1 MAQVGEIDY
10 QVTMDVQQLLT
21 SQRQLEQ
28 RLNRM
33 DDSFNRTSRAVND
46 TEQSMLSL
54 SKVAGVVAS
63 ALSAGAIINAVDEW
77 GQMAAR
83 IKMALNSVEG
93 DVERY
98 AEIQQRFLEVSN
110 RNGKAIETTQEL
122 YAGSATSMKE
132 LGYNTTQ
139 TVDYIESL
147 SSAFTA
153 NATGAQQTES
163 AMNALNRAMVIG
175 TLKGNDWH
183 SVLNA
188 TPSVVADI
196 AKELSR
202 LRGGVKVTENDV
214 KKMAM
219 QGGISMKLFADAM
232 IKAREENN
240 ALADSM
246 DNTIADGF
254 TKLTNSAKAYY
265 GEMNQTLGITR
276 SVSAG
281 FAVLTDNFEK
291 VSMVANV
298 ALAILGARMAGAL
311 YSTIKAKISD
321 VSASINQTTATLN
334 AAKASEYAA
343 TTAVRKAQAD
353 LSSARSAVALAQ
365 AEYNVAKGT
374 LAEATALDN
383 LILKKSLASKAALTL
398 TQATQAQ
405 TAAMANSATAARA
418 ASLSMNL
425 FKGALGLVGGPAG
438 AAMLAGAAVL
448 YFYQQAKEARESA
461 IKLAEGVDELTA
473 KMKEMSRV
481 QKEAEMAELRKALP
495 ELNNELLN
503 AVIAHSKAI
512 GAVKDLESQVAK
524 ATPGTS
530 KYTSLTNQLTSAQD
544 DLAIATNNA
553 QKAANDY
560 SRTKSTI
567 SLIQADLNGTLK
579 QGAELLQREASVL
592 PNAAAGWNSYGFS
605 IERAT
610 KAKAAFSLLR
620 PELDYGGEDGNKLL
634 KQMERRLEL
643 SKLEGAEKAKLS
655 ALYAAEDAGVFDK
668 EAIKNLQDL
677 AAKEYEN
684 TEAKKQGV
692 KTAKEAASAALK
704 EATEAEKLK
713 QKITDVAN
721 ATKVAELETK
731 GLAREAAILE
741 AVQKLGSKATKAQIA
756 EITELAGKEFDL
768 KQKIQDRKDAFSQ
781 NPEAKANQEY
791 KLSLEQLERQLQGN
805 LVTEEDYHR
814 RRVDLAGEYSKKI
827 AEANAQASVSPI
839 EDNRAQFDP
848 VQQLKNE
855 NAKKLAL
862 TDKYYADEMAI
873 INQAY
878 ANQQISHEQFTTAKQ
893 ITDAQYL
900 QIRTAQERQFN
911 EQQTAAQW
919 QMLSQQSLG
928 FDMLT
933 SAVDAMAGSASNA
946 ITGLLTGT
954 MTAADAM
961 RSLGNTILNSVVNS
975 IVQTGVEMLKNFII
989 GKTMGAAAAAASIG
1003 EAAVVASAWAPAAAF
1018 VSLATMGANAAPANA
1033 SLVGTTGLASTLAI
1047 AGARKNGGPVD
1058 AGSMYRVGEGGKPE
1072 IFKASNGRQYMI
1084 PGDNGKVISNKDMQS
1099 GGMNVNVVF
1108 NDYSSGGHKFD
1119 AQTSQ
1124 DGNTLTIQAFIM
1136 DMDNKGPML
1145 QSITRNTSATA
1156 RARG

>member
-1 MAQVGEIDY
+1 MVQVGEIVY
-10 QVTMDVQQLLT
+10 QVQMDVQQLLT

-33 DDSFNRTSRAVND
+33 DDSFNRTSQSVNN
-46 TEQSMLSL
+46 TERSMLSL
-54 SKVAGVVAS
+54 SKVAASLAGYLSASMVAS
-63 ALSAGAIINAVDEW
+63 YSEAWTELNNKLSNSVRASESLIDVTQRVFDISQATRSSLDATATLYARLERGTREYNTSAEDLAKLTSIINQGFIVSGATAQEAENAIIQLSQGIASGVLRGEEF
-77 GQMAAR
+77 
-83 IKMALNSVEG
+83 NSV
-93 DVERY
+93 
-98 AEIQQRFLEVSN
+98 AEQ
-110 RNGKAIETTQEL
+110 G
-122 YAGSATSMKE
+122 
-132 LGYNTTQ
+132 
-139 TVDYIESL
+139 
-147 SSAFTA
+147 
-153 NATGAQQTES
+153 
-163 AMNALNRAMVIG
+163 
-175 TLKGNDWH
+175 
-183 SVLNA
+183 
-188 TPSVVADI
+188 
-196 AKELSR
+196 SR
-202 LRGGVKVTENDV
+202 LMV
-214 KKMAM
+214 
-219 QGGISMKLFADAM
+219 
-232 IKAREENN
+232 

-246 DNTIADGF
+246 GVGIGQLRKMAAEG
-254 TKLTNSAKAYY
+254 KLTTDVVVKGLLSQGDAIGKEFAKTTRTMSQAFQEAGNNLTKFLGENTTIKSTISAFSDAVIAVSKNLDELSSAL
-265 GEMNQTLGITR
+265 TVIT
-276 SVSAG
+276 
-281 FAVLTDNFEK
+281 AV
-291 VSMVANV
+291 VGSRYVG
-298 ALAILGARMAGAL
+298 ALAMA
-311 YSTIKAKISD
+311 AKSKIQMAI
-321 VSASINQTTATLN
+321 ASRESSIAELQS
-334 AAKASEYAA
+334 AKASEYAA
-343 TTAVRKAQAD
+343 NASVRKAQAD
-353 LSSARSAVALAQ
+353 LASARSAVALAQ

-383 LILKKSLASKAALTL
+383 LIAKKSLASKAAITL
-398 TQATQAQ
+398 AQATQVQ
-405 TAAMANSATAARA
+405 TAAMTRTAAAARA
-418 ASLSMNL
+418 ASISLGLAN
-425 FKGALGLVGGPAG
+425 KALGLVGGPMG
-438 AAMLAGAAVL
+438 ALMLAGAAMY
-448 YFYQQAKEARESA
+448 YFYQKTEQAKQEARDFADSIDQLTVKLKELSYQEIARDAQDARDKQELLTLEMREQEKQLSA
-461 IKLAEGVDELTA
+461 LRAQLELQKTA
-473 KMKEMSRV
+473 LKD
-481 QKEAEMAELRKALP
+481 QP
-495 ELNNELLN
+495 ELLN
-503 AVIAHSKAI
+503 KNTIRILREITKLEGDLSTNRKRFELITKYLADAQEEYNRKTKEAI
-512 GAVKDLESQVAK
+512 DLSVKNS
-524 ATPGTS
+524 
-530 KYTSLTNQLTSAQD
+530 
-544 DLAIATNNA
+544 LAIFAEKTGLGALANAIRNVTNAKRELN
-553 QKAANDY
+553 
-560 SRTKSTI
+560 ST
-567 SLIQADLNGTLK
+567 G
-579 QGAELLQREASVL
+579 V
-592 PNAAAGWNSYGFS
+592 
-605 IERAT
+605 
-610 KAKAAFSLLR
+610 
-620 PELDYGGEDGNKLL
+620 DYGGEDGEKLK

-643 SKLEGAEKAKLS
+643 SKKEGVERAKLQ
-655 ALYAAEDAGVFDK
+655 ALYAAQDAGIKDQK
-668 EAIKNLQDL
+668 AIDELQKM
-677 AAKEYEN
+677 AAQEYEN
-684 TEAKKQGV
+684 TQAKK
-692 KTAKEAASAALK
+692 ESISAAKK

-741 AVQKLGSKATKAQIA
+741 AVQKLGSKATKAQVA

-768 KQKIQDRKDAFSQ
+768 KQKIKDRKDAFSQ

-805 LVTEEDYHR
+805 LITEKDYHR
-814 RRVDLAGEYSKKI
+814 RRLELAGEYSKKI

-862 TDKYYADEMAI
+862 MDKYYADEMAI

-900 QIRTAQERQFN
+900 QIRTAQEKKFN

-933 SAVDAMAGSASNA
+933 SAVDAMSGSASNA

-954 MTAADAM
+954 ITAADAM

-1072 IFKASNGRQYMI
+1072 IFKANNGRQYMI
-1084 PGDNGKVISNKDMQS
+1084 PGDNGKVISNKDMQG

>member
-1 MAQVGEIDY
+1 MAQVGEIVY
-10 QVTMDVQQLLT
+10 QVQMDVQQLLT

-33 DDSFNRTSRAVND
+33 DDSFNRTSQSVNN
-46 TEQSMLSL
+46 TERSMLSL
-54 SKVAGVVAS
+54 SKVAASLAGYLSASMVAS
-63 ALSAGAIINAVDEW
+63 YSEAWTELNNKLSNSVRASESLVDVTQRVFDISQATRSSLDATATLYARLERGTREYNTSAEDLAKLTSIINQGFIVSGATAQEAENAIIQLSQGIASGVLRGEEF
-77 GQMAAR
+77 
-83 IKMALNSVEG
+83 NSV
-93 DVERY
+93 
-98 AEIQQRFLEVSN
+98 AEQ
-110 RNGKAIETTQEL
+110 G
-122 YAGSATSMKE
+122 
-132 LGYNTTQ
+132 
-139 TVDYIESL
+139 
-147 SSAFTA
+147 
-153 NATGAQQTES
+153 
-163 AMNALNRAMVIG
+163 
-175 TLKGNDWH
+175 
-183 SVLNA
+183 
-188 TPSVVADI
+188 
-196 AKELSR
+196 SR
-202 LRGGVKVTENDV
+202 LMV
-214 KKMAM
+214 
-219 QGGISMKLFADAM
+219 
-232 IKAREENN
+232 

-246 DNTIADGF
+246 GVGIGQLRKMAAEG
-254 TKLTNSAKAYY
+254 KLTTDVVVKGLLSQGDAIGKEFAKTTRTMSQAFQEAGNNLTKFLGENTTIKSTISAFSDAV
-265 GEMNQTLGITR
+265 IT
-276 SVSAG
+276 VSKNLDELSS
-281 FAVLTDNFEK
+281 VLT
-291 VSMVANV
+291 VIATVVGSRYVG
-298 ALAILGARMAGAL
+298 ALAMATKSKVMMA
-311 YSTIKAKISD
+311 A
-321 VSASINQTTATLN
+321 ASRQESVATLQS
-334 AAKASEYAA
+334 ARASEYAA
-343 TTAVRKAQAD
+343 NMSVRKAQAD
-353 LSSARSAVALAQ
+353 LASARSAVALAQ

-383 LILKKSLASKAALTL
+383 LIAKKSLASKAAITL

-405 TAAMANSATAARA
+405 TAAMANSAAAARA
-418 ASLSMNL
+418 ASLSMGL
-425 FKGALGLVGGPAG
+425 LRGAMGMLGGPAG
-438 AAMLAGAAVL
+438 VAMLAGAAIY
-448 YFYQQAKEARESA
+448 YFYQKSEQAKQEARDFADSIDQLTVKLKELSYQEIARDAQDARDKQELLRLEMKEQEKQLSALRAQLELQKTALKDQPELIDKNTTRILREITKLEGDLSTNRKRLELTTKYLTDAQDEYNRKAKEAIDLSVKSA
-461 IKLAEGVDELTA
+461 TTLDIEKSAFGRLTT
-473 KMKEMSRV
+473 
-481 QKEAEMAELRKALP
+481 Q
-495 ELNNELLN
+495 
-503 AVIAHSKAI
+503 I
-512 GAVKDLESQVAK
+512 
-524 ATPGTS
+524 
-530 KYTSLTNQLTSAQD
+530 
-544 DLAIATNNA
+544 
-553 QKAANDY
+553 
-560 SRTKSTI
+560 
-567 SLIQADLNGTLK
+567 
-579 QGAELLQREASVL
+579 REAT
-592 PNAAAGWNSYGFS
+592 G
-605 IERAT
+605 
-610 KAKAAFSLLR
+610 AKEEFSLVR
-620 PELDYGGEDGNKLL
+620 PKLNFGGEEGEKLK
-634 KQMERRLEL
+634 KQMEERLAL
-643 SKLEGAEKAKLS
+643 SKLEGAERAKLK
-655 ALYAAEDAGVFDK
+655 AMYDAKDAGITDPD
-668 EAIKNLQDL
+668 AIRHLQDL
-677 AAKEYEN
+677 AAQEYEN
-684 TEAKKQGV
+684 TQAKKEGI
-692 KTAKEAASAALK
+692 KTAKQAASSALK

-768 KQKIQDRKDAFSQ
+768 KQKIKDRKDAFSQ

-791 KLSLEQLERQLQGN
+791 KLSLEQLERQLKGN
-805 LVTEEDYHR
+805 LVTEENYQR
-814 RRVDLAGEYSKKI
+814 RRVELAGEYSKKI
-827 AEANAQASVSPI
+827 AEANAQASISPI

-862 TDKYYADEMAI
+862 MDKYYADEMAI

-900 QIRTAQERQFN
+900 QIRTAQEKKFN

-933 SAVDAMAGSASNA
+933 SAVDAMSGSASNA

-954 MTAADAM
+954 MTADDAM

-1072 IFKASNGRQYMI
+1072 IFKANNGRQYMI

>member
-1 MAQVGEIDY
+1 MAQVGEIVY
-10 QVTMDVQQLLT
+10 QVQMDVQQLLT
-21 SQRQLEQ
+21 SQQQLEQ

-33 DDSFNRTSRAVND
+33 DSSFNRTSQSVNN
-46 TEQSMLSL
+46 TERSMQSL
-54 SKVAGVVAS
+54 SKVAVALTGYLSASMVAS
-63 ALSAGAIINAVDEW
+63 YSEAWTELNNKLSNSVRASESLVDVTQRVFDISQATRSSLDATATLYARLERGTREYNTSAADLAKLTSIINQGFIVSGATAQEAENAIIQLSQGIASGVLRGEEF
-77 GQMAAR
+77 
-83 IKMALNSVEG
+83 NSV
-93 DVERY
+93 
-98 AEIQQRFLEVSN
+98 AEQ
-110 RNGKAIETTQEL
+110 G
-122 YAGSATSMKE
+122 
-132 LGYNTTQ
+132 
-139 TVDYIESL
+139 
-147 SSAFTA
+147 
-153 NATGAQQTES
+153 
-163 AMNALNRAMVIG
+163 
-175 TLKGNDWH
+175 
-183 SVLNA
+183 
-188 TPSVVADI
+188 
-196 AKELSR
+196 SR
-202 LRGGVKVTENDV
+202 LMV
-214 KKMAM
+214 
-219 QGGISMKLFADAM
+219 
-232 IKAREENN
+232 

-246 DNTIADGF
+246 GVGIGQLRKMAAEG
-254 TKLTNSAKAYY
+254 KLTTDVVVKGLLSQGDAIGKEFAKTTRTMSQAFQEAGNNLTKFLGENTTIKSTISAFSDAV
-265 GEMNQTLGITR
+265 IT
-276 SVSAG
+276 VSKNLDELSS
-281 FAVLTDNFEK
+281 VLT
-291 VSMVANV
+291 VIATVVGSRYVG
-298 ALAILGARMAGAL
+298 ALAMATKSKVMMA
-311 YSTIKAKISD
+311 A
-321 VSASINQTTATLN
+321 ASRQESVATLQS
-334 AAKASEYAA
+334 ARASEYAA
-343 TTAVRKAQAD
+343 NMSVRKAQAD

-383 LILKKSLASKAALTL
+383 LIAKKSLASKAAITL

-405 TAAMANSATAARA
+405 TAAMANSAAAARA
-418 ASLSMNL
+418 ASLSMGL
-425 FKGALGLVGGPAG
+425 LRGAMGMLGGPAG
-438 AAMLAGAAVL
+438 VAMLAGAAIY
-448 YFYQQAKEARESA
+448 YFYQKSEQAKQEARDFADSIDQLTVKLKELSYQEIARDAQDARDKQELLRLEMKEQEKQLSALRAQLELQKTALKDQPELIDKNTTRILREITKLEGDLSTNRKRLELTTKYLTDAQDEYNRKAKEAIDLSVKSA
-461 IKLAEGVDELTA
+461 TTLDIEKSAFGRLTT
-473 KMKEMSRV
+473 
-481 QKEAEMAELRKALP
+481 Q
-495 ELNNELLN
+495 
-503 AVIAHSKAI
+503 I
-512 GAVKDLESQVAK
+512 
-524 ATPGTS
+524 
-530 KYTSLTNQLTSAQD
+530 
-544 DLAIATNNA
+544 
-553 QKAANDY
+553 
-560 SRTKSTI
+560 
-567 SLIQADLNGTLK
+567 
-579 QGAELLQREASVL
+579 REAT
-592 PNAAAGWNSYGFS
+592 G
-605 IERAT
+605 
-610 KAKAAFSLLR
+610 AKEEFSLVR
-620 PELDYGGEDGNKLL
+620 PKLNFGGEEGEKLK
-634 KQMERRLEL
+634 KQMEERLAL
-643 SKLEGAEKAKLS
+643 SKLEGAERAKLK
-655 ALYAAEDAGVFDK
+655 AMYDAKDAGITDPD
-668 EAIKNLQDL
+668 AIRHLQDL
-677 AAKEYEN
+677 AAQEYEN
-684 TEAKKQGV
+684 TQAKK
-692 KTAKEAASAALK
+692 ESISAAKK

-741 AVQKLGSKATKAQIA
+741 AVQKLGSKATKAQIT

-768 KQKIQDRKDAFSQ
+768 NQKIQDRKDAFSQ

-805 LVTEEDYHR
+805 LVTEENYQR
-814 RRVDLAGEYSKKI
+814 RRVELASEYSKKI

-848 VQQLKNE
+848 IQQLKNE

-862 TDKYYADEMAI
+862 MDKYYADEMAI

-989 GKTMGAAAAAASIG
+989 GKTMGAAAAAASMG
-1003 EAAVVASAWAPAAAF
+1003 EAAIVASAWAPAAAF

-1072 IFKASNGRQYMI
+1072 IFKANNGRQYMI
-1084 PGDNGKVISNKDMQS
+1084 PGDNGKVISNKDMQG

>member
-1 MAQVGEIDY
+1 MAQVGEIVY
-10 QVTMDVQQLLT
+10 QVQMDVQQLLT
-21 SQRQLEQ
+21 SQQQLEQ

-33 DDSFNRTSRAVND
+33 DSSFNRTSQSVNN
-46 TEQSMLSL
+46 TERSMQSL
-54 SKVAGVVAS
+54 SKVAVALTGYLSASMVAS
-63 ALSAGAIINAVDEW
+63 YSEAWTELNNKLSNSVRASESLVDVTQRVFDISQATRSSLDATATLYARLERGTREYNTSAADLAKLTSIINQGFIVSGATAQEAENAIIQLSQGIASGVLRGEEF
-77 GQMAAR
+77 
-83 IKMALNSVEG
+83 NSV
-93 DVERY
+93 
-98 AEIQQRFLEVSN
+98 AEQ
-110 RNGKAIETTQEL
+110 G
-122 YAGSATSMKE
+122 
-132 LGYNTTQ
+132 
-139 TVDYIESL
+139 
-147 SSAFTA
+147 
-153 NATGAQQTES
+153 
-163 AMNALNRAMVIG
+163 
-175 TLKGNDWH
+175 
-183 SVLNA
+183 
-188 TPSVVADI
+188 
-196 AKELSR
+196 SR
-202 LRGGVKVTENDV
+202 LMV
-214 KKMAM
+214 
-219 QGGISMKLFADAM
+219 
-232 IKAREENN
+232 

-246 DNTIADGF
+246 GVGIGQLRKMAAEG
-254 TKLTNSAKAYY
+254 KLTTDVVVKGLLSQGDAIGKEFAKTTRTMSQAFQEAGNNLTKFLGENTTIKSTISAFSDAV
-265 GEMNQTLGITR
+265 IT
-276 SVSAG
+276 VSKNLDELSS
-281 FAVLTDNFEK
+281 VLT
-291 VSMVANV
+291 VIATVVGSRYVG
-298 ALAILGARMAGAL
+298 ALAMATKSKVMMA
-311 YSTIKAKISD
+311 A
-321 VSASINQTTATLN
+321 ASRQESVATLQS
-334 AAKASEYAA
+334 ARASEYAA
-343 TTAVRKAQAD
+343 NMSVRKAQAD
-353 LSSARSAVALAQ
+353 LASARSAVALAQ

-383 LILKKSLASKAALTL
+383 LIAKKSLASKAAITL

-405 TAAMANSATAARA
+405 TAAMANSAAAARA
-418 ASLSMNL
+418 ASLSMGL
-425 FKGALGLVGGPAG
+425 LRGAMGMLGGPAG
-438 AAMLAGAAVL
+438 VAMLAGAAIY
-448 YFYQQAKEARESA
+448 YFYQKSEQAKQEARDFADSIDQLTAKLKGLSYQEIARDAQDAADKQKVLNAEMEEQEKQLARLEARLRMQQDALGNNPELIERNTINILREKIKLEGDLAENKKRHELISKYLSDAQDEYNRKAKEAIDLSVKSA
-461 IKLAEGVDELTA
+461 TTLDIEKSAFGRLTT
-473 KMKEMSRV
+473 
-481 QKEAEMAELRKALP
+481 Q
-495 ELNNELLN
+495 
-503 AVIAHSKAI
+503 I
-512 GAVKDLESQVAK
+512 
-524 ATPGTS
+524 
-530 KYTSLTNQLTSAQD
+530 
-544 DLAIATNNA
+544 
-553 QKAANDY
+553 
-560 SRTKSTI
+560 
-567 SLIQADLNGTLK
+567 
-579 QGAELLQREASVL
+579 REAT
-592 PNAAAGWNSYGFS
+592 G
-605 IERAT
+605 
-610 KAKAAFSLLR
+610 AKEEFSLVR
-620 PELDYGGEDGNKLL
+620 PKLDYGGAEGEKLL
-634 KQMERRLEL
+634 KQMEERLAL
-643 SKLEGAEKAKLS
+643 SKLEGAERAKLK
-655 ALYAAEDAGVFDK
+655 AIYDAKDAGITDPD
-668 EAIKNLQDL
+668 AIRNLQDL
-677 AAKEYEN
+677 AAQEYEN
-684 TEAKKQGV
+684 TQAKKEGI
-692 KTAKEAASAALK
+692 KTAKQAASSALK

-768 KQKIQDRKDAFSQ
+768 KQKIKDRKDAFSQ

-791 KLSLEQLERQLQGN
+791 KLSLEQLERQLKGN
-805 LVTEEDYHR
+805 LVTEENYQR
-814 RRVDLAGEYSKKI
+814 RRVELAGEYSKKI
-827 AEANAQASVSPI
+827 AEANAQASISPI

-862 TDKYYADEMAI
+862 MDKYYADEMAI

-900 QIRTAQERQFN
+900 QIRTAQEKKFN

-933 SAVDAMAGSASNA
+933 SAVDAMSGSASNA

-989 GKTMGAAAAAASIG
+989 GKTMGAAAAAASMG
-1003 EAAVVASAWAPAAAF
+1003 EAAIVASAWAPAAAF

-1072 IFKASNGRQYMI
+1072 IFKANNGRQYMI
-1084 PGDNGKVISNKDMQS
+1084 PGDNGKVISNKDMQG

>member
-1 MAQVGEIDY
+1 MAQVGEIVY
-10 QVTMDVQQLLT
+10 QVQMDVRQLLT
-21 SQRQLEQ
+21 SQQQLEQ

-33 DDSFNRTSRAVND
+33 DSSFNRTSQSVNN
-46 TEQSMLSL
+46 TERSMQSL
-54 SKVAGVVAS
+54 SKVAAALTGYLSASMVAS
-63 ALSAGAIINAVDEW
+63 YSEAWTELNNKLSNSVRASESLIDVTQRVFDISQATRSSLDATATLYARLERGTREYNTSAEDLAKLTSIINQGFIVSGATAQEAENAIIQLSQGIASGVLRGEEF
-77 GQMAAR
+77 
-83 IKMALNSVEG
+83 NSV
-93 DVERY
+93 
-98 AEIQQRFLEVSN
+98 AEQ
-110 RNGKAIETTQEL
+110 G
-122 YAGSATSMKE
+122 
-132 LGYNTTQ
+132 
-139 TVDYIESL
+139 
-147 SSAFTA
+147 
-153 NATGAQQTES
+153 
-163 AMNALNRAMVIG
+163 
-175 TLKGNDWH
+175 
-183 SVLNA
+183 
-188 TPSVVADI
+188 
-196 AKELSR
+196 SR
-202 LRGGVKVTENDV
+202 LMV
-214 KKMAM
+214 
-219 QGGISMKLFADAM
+219 
-232 IKAREENN
+232 

-246 DNTIADGF
+246 GVGIGQLRKMAAEG
-254 TKLTNSAKAYY
+254 KLTTDVVVKGLLSQGDAIGKEFAKTTRTMSQAFQEAGNNLTKFLGENTTIKSTISAFSDAV
-265 GEMNQTLGITR
+265 IT
-276 SVSAG
+276 VSKNLDELSS
-281 FAVLTDNFEK
+281 VLT
-291 VSMVANV
+291 VIAAVVGSRYVG
-298 ALAILGARMAGAL
+298 ALAMATKSKVMMA
-311 YSTIKAKISD
+311 A
-321 VSASINQTTATLN
+321 ASRQESVATLQS
-334 AAKASEYAA
+334 ARASEYAA
-343 TTAVRKAQAD
+343 NMSVRKAQAD
-353 LSSARSAVALAQ
+353 LASARSAVALAQ

-383 LILKKSLASKAALTL
+383 LIAKKSLASKAAITL

-405 TAAMANSATAARA
+405 TAAMANSAAAARA
-418 ASLSMNL
+418 ASLSM
-425 FKGALGLVGGPAG
+425 GLLRGTMGMLGGPAG
-438 AAMLAGAAVL
+438 VAMLAGAAIY
-448 YFYQQAKEARESA
+448 YFYQKSEQAKQEARDFADSIDHLTAKLKDLSYQEIARDAQDARDKQELLTLEMKEQEKQLSALRAQLELQKTALKDQPELIDKNTTRILREITKLEGDLSTNRKRLELTTKYLTDAQDEYNRKAKEAIDLSVKSA
-461 IKLAEGVDELTA
+461 TTLDIEKSAFGRLTT
-473 KMKEMSRV
+473 
-481 QKEAEMAELRKALP
+481 Q
-495 ELNNELLN
+495 
-503 AVIAHSKAI
+503 I
-512 GAVKDLESQVAK
+512 
-524 ATPGTS
+524 
-530 KYTSLTNQLTSAQD
+530 
-544 DLAIATNNA
+544 
-553 QKAANDY
+553 
-560 SRTKSTI
+560 
-567 SLIQADLNGTLK
+567 
-579 QGAELLQREASVL
+579 REAT
-592 PNAAAGWNSYGFS
+592 G
-605 IERAT
+605 
-610 KAKAAFSLLR
+610 AKEEFSLVR
-620 PELDYGGEDGNKLL
+620 PKLNFGGEEGEKLK
-634 KQMERRLEL
+634 KQMEERLAL
-643 SKLEGAEKAKLS
+643 SKLEGAERAKLK
-655 ALYAAEDAGVFDK
+655 AMYDAKDAGITDPD
-668 EAIKNLQDL
+668 AIRHLQDL
-677 AAKEYEN
+677 AAQEYEN
-684 TEAKKQGV
+684 TQAKK
-692 KTAKEAASAALK
+692 ESISAAKK

-805 LVTEEDYHR
+805 LVTEENYQR
-814 RRVDLAGEYSKKI
+814 RRVELAGEYSKKI

-862 TDKYYADEMAI
+862 MDKYYADEMAI

-900 QIRTAQERQFN
+900 QIRTAQEKQFN

-989 GKTMGAAAAAASIG
+989 GKTMGDAAAAASIG

-1072 IFKASNGRQYMI
+1072 IFKANNGRQYMI
-1084 PGDNGKVISNKDMQS
+1084 PGDNGKVISNKDMQG

-1124 DGNTLTIQAFIM
+1124 DGNTLTVQAFIM

>member
-1 MAQVGEIDY
+1 MAQVGEIVY
-10 QVTMDVQQLLT
+10 QVQMDVQQLLT
-21 SQRQLEQ
+21 SQQQLEQ

-33 DDSFNRTSRAVND
+33 DSSFNRTSQSVNN
-46 TEQSMLSL
+46 TERSMQSL
-54 SKVAGVVAS
+54 SKVAAALTGYLSASMVAS
-63 ALSAGAIINAVDEW
+63 YSEAWTELNNKLSNSVRASESLVDVTQRVFDISQATRSSLDATATLYARLERGTREYNTSAEDLAKLTSIINQGFIVSGATAQEAENAIIQLSQGIASGVLRGEEF
-77 GQMAAR
+77 
-83 IKMALNSVEG
+83 NSV
-93 DVERY
+93 
-98 AEIQQRFLEVSN
+98 AEQ
-110 RNGKAIETTQEL
+110 G
-122 YAGSATSMKE
+122 
-132 LGYNTTQ
+132 
-139 TVDYIESL
+139 
-147 SSAFTA
+147 
-153 NATGAQQTES
+153 
-163 AMNALNRAMVIG
+163 
-175 TLKGNDWH
+175 
-183 SVLNA
+183 
-188 TPSVVADI
+188 
-196 AKELSR
+196 SR
-202 LRGGVKVTENDV
+202 LMV
-214 KKMAM
+214 
-219 QGGISMKLFADAM
+219 
-232 IKAREENN
+232 

-246 DNTIADGF
+246 GVGIGQLRKMAAEG
-254 TKLTNSAKAYY
+254 KLTTDVVVKGLLSQGDAIGKEFAKTTRTMSQAFQEAGNNLTKFLGENTTIKSTISAFSDAV
-265 GEMNQTLGITR
+265 IT
-276 SVSAG
+276 VSKNLDELSS
-281 FAVLTDNFEK
+281 VLT
-291 VSMVANV
+291 VIATVVGSRYVG
-298 ALAILGARMAGAL
+298 ALAMATKSKVMMA
-311 YSTIKAKISD
+311 A
-321 VSASINQTTATLN
+321 ASRQESVATLQS
-334 AAKASEYAA
+334 ARASEYAA
-343 TTAVRKAQAD
+343 NMSVRKAQAD
-353 LSSARSAVALAQ
+353 LASARSAVALAQ

-383 LILKKSLASKAALTL
+383 LIAKKSLASKAAITL

-405 TAAMANSATAARA
+405 TAAMANSAAAARA
-418 ASLSMNL
+418 ASLSMGL
-425 FKGALGLVGGPAG
+425 LRGAMGMLGGPAG
-438 AAMLAGAAVL
+438 VAMLAGAAIY
-448 YFYQQAKEARESA
+448 YFYQKSEQAKQEARDFADSIDQLTAKLKGLSYQEIARDAQDAADKQKVLNAEMEEQEKQLARLEARLRMQQDALGNNPELIERNTINILREKIKLEGDLAENKKRHELISKYLSDAQDEYNRKAKEAIDLSVKSA
-461 IKLAEGVDELTA
+461 TTLDIEKSAFGRLTT
-473 KMKEMSRV
+473 
-481 QKEAEMAELRKALP
+481 Q
-495 ELNNELLN
+495 
-503 AVIAHSKAI
+503 I
-512 GAVKDLESQVAK
+512 
-524 ATPGTS
+524 
-530 KYTSLTNQLTSAQD
+530 
-544 DLAIATNNA
+544 
-553 QKAANDY
+553 
-560 SRTKSTI
+560 
-567 SLIQADLNGTLK
+567 
-579 QGAELLQREASVL
+579 REAT
-592 PNAAAGWNSYGFS
+592 G
-605 IERAT
+605 
-610 KAKAAFSLLR
+610 AKEEFSLVR
-620 PELDYGGEDGNKLL
+620 PKLNFGGEEGEKLK
-634 KQMERRLEL
+634 KQMEERLAL
-643 SKLEGAEKAKLS
+643 SKLEGAERAKLK
-655 ALYAAEDAGVFDK
+655 AMYDAKDAGITDPD
-668 EAIKNLQDL
+668 AIRHLQDL
-677 AAKEYEN
+677 AAQEYEN
-684 TEAKKQGV
+684 TQAKK
-692 KTAKEAASAALK
+692 ESISAAKK

-741 AVQKLGSKATKAQIA
+741 AVQKLGSKATKAQVA

-768 KQKIQDRKDAFSQ
+768 KQKIKDRKDAFSQ

-805 LVTEEDYHR
+805 LITEKDYHR
-814 RRVDLAGEYSKKI
+814 RRLELAGEYSKKI
-827 AEANAQASVSPI
+827 AETNAQASVSPI

-862 TDKYYADEMAI
+862 MDKYYADEMAI

-900 QIRTAQERQFN
+900 QIRTAQEKKFN

-933 SAVDAMAGSASNA
+933 SAVDAMSGSASNA

-989 GKTMGAAAAAASIG
+989 GKTMGAAAAAASMG
-1003 EAAVVASAWAPAAAF
+1003 EAAIVASAWAPAAAF

-1072 IFKASNGRQYMI
+1072 IFKANNGRQYMI
-1084 PGDNGKVISNKDMQS
+1084 PGDNGKVISNKDMQG

>member
-1 MAQVGEIDY
+1 MQ
-10 QVTMDVQQLLT
+10 
-21 SQRQLEQ
+21 
-28 RLNRM
+28 
-33 DDSFNRTSRAVND
+33 
-46 TEQSMLSL
+46 SL
-54 SKVAGVVAS
+54 SKVAAALTGYLSASMVAS
-63 ALSAGAIINAVDEW
+63 YSEAWTELNNKLSNSVRASESLVDVTQRVFDISQATRSSLDATATLYARLERGTREYNTSAADLAKLTSIINQGFIVSGATAQEAENAIIQLSQGIASGVLRGEEF
-77 GQMAAR
+77 
-83 IKMALNSVEG
+83 NSV
-93 DVERY
+93 
-98 AEIQQRFLEVSN
+98 AEQ
-110 RNGKAIETTQEL
+110 G
-122 YAGSATSMKE
+122 
-132 LGYNTTQ
+132 
-139 TVDYIESL
+139 
-147 SSAFTA
+147 
-153 NATGAQQTES
+153 
-163 AMNALNRAMVIG
+163 
-175 TLKGNDWH
+175 
-183 SVLNA
+183 
-188 TPSVVADI
+188 
-196 AKELSR
+196 SR
-202 LRGGVKVTENDV
+202 LMV
-214 KKMAM
+214 
-219 QGGISMKLFADAM
+219 
-232 IKAREENN
+232 

-246 DNTIADGF
+246 GVGIGQLRKMAAEG
-254 TKLTNSAKAYY
+254 KLTTDVVVKGLLSQGDAIGKEFAKTTRTMSQAFQEAGNNLTKFLGENTTIKSTISAFSDAV
-265 GEMNQTLGITR
+265 IT
-276 SVSAG
+276 VSKNLDELSS
-281 FAVLTDNFEK
+281 VLT
-291 VSMVANV
+291 VIATVVGSRYVG
-298 ALAILGARMAGAL
+298 ALAMATKSKVMMA
-311 YSTIKAKISD
+311 A
-321 VSASINQTTATLN
+321 ASRQESVATLQS
-334 AAKASEYAA
+334 ARASEYAA
-343 TTAVRKAQAD
+343 NMSVRKAQAD
-353 LSSARSAVALAQ
+353 LASARSAVSLAQ

-383 LILKKSLASKAALTL
+383 LIAKKSLASKAAITL

-405 TAAMANSATAARA
+405 TAAMANSAAAARA
-418 ASLSMNL
+418 ASLSMGL
-425 FKGALGLVGGPAG
+425 LRGAMGMLGGPAG
-438 AAMLAGAAVL
+438 VAMLAGAAIY
-448 YFYQQAKEARESA
+448 YFYQKSEQAKQEARDFADSIDQLTVKLKELSYQEIARDAQDARDKQELLRLEMKEQEKQLSALRAQLELQKTALKDQPELIDKNTTRILREITKLEGDLSTNRKRLELTTKYLTDAQDEYNRKAKEAIDLSVKSA
-461 IKLAEGVDELTA
+461 TTLDIEKSAFGRLTT
-473 KMKEMSRV
+473 
-481 QKEAEMAELRKALP
+481 Q
-495 ELNNELLN
+495 
-503 AVIAHSKAI
+503 I
-512 GAVKDLESQVAK
+512 
-524 ATPGTS
+524 
-530 KYTSLTNQLTSAQD
+530 
-544 DLAIATNNA
+544 
-553 QKAANDY
+553 
-560 SRTKSTI
+560 
-567 SLIQADLNGTLK
+567 
-579 QGAELLQREASVL
+579 REAT
-592 PNAAAGWNSYGFS
+592 G
-605 IERAT
+605 
-610 KAKAAFSLLR
+610 AKEEFSLVR
-620 PELDYGGEDGNKLL
+620 PKLNFGGEEGEKLK
-634 KQMERRLEL
+634 KQMEERLAL
-643 SKLEGAEKAKLS
+643 SKLEGAERAKLK
-655 ALYAAEDAGVFDK
+655 AMYDAKDAGITDPD
-668 EAIKNLQDL
+668 AIRHLQDL
-677 AAKEYEN
+677 AAQEYEN
-684 TEAKKQGV
+684 TQAKK
-692 KTAKEAASAALK
+692 ESISAAKK

-713 QKITDVAN
+713 QKITDVVN

-741 AVQKLGSKATKAQIA
+741 AVQKLGSKATKAQIT

-768 KQKIQDRKDAFSQ
+768 NQKIQDRKDAFSQ

-805 LVTEEDYHR
+805 LVTEENYQR
-814 RRVDLAGEYSKKI
+814 RRVELAGEYSKKI

-862 TDKYYADEMAI
+862 MDKYYADEMEI

-878 ANQQISHEQFTTAKQ
+878 ANQQISHDQFTTAKQ

-900 QIRTAQERQFN
+900 QIRTAQEKQFN

-1072 IFKASNGRQYMI
+1072 IFKANNGRQYMI
-1084 PGDNGKVISNKDMQS
+1084 PGDNGKVISNKDMQ
-1099 GGMNVNVVF
+1099 GDGMNVNVVF

-1119 AQTSQ
+1119 AQSSQ

>member
-1 MAQVGEIDY
+1 MAQVGEIVY
-10 QVTMDVQQLLT
+10 QVQMDVRQLLT
-21 SQRQLEQ
+21 SQQQLEQ

-33 DDSFNRTSRAVND
+33 DSSFNRTSQSVNN
-46 TEQSMLSL
+46 TERSMQSL
-54 SKVAGVVAS
+54 SKVAAALTGYLSASMVAS
-63 ALSAGAIINAVDEW
+63 YSEAWTELNNKLSNSVRASESLIDVTQRVFDISQATRSSLDATATLYARLERGTREYNTSAEDLAKLTSIINQGFIVSGATAQEAENAIIQLSQGIASGVLRGEEF
-77 GQMAAR
+77 
-83 IKMALNSVEG
+83 NSV
-93 DVERY
+93 
-98 AEIQQRFLEVSN
+98 AEQ
-110 RNGKAIETTQEL
+110 G
-122 YAGSATSMKE
+122 
-132 LGYNTTQ
+132 
-139 TVDYIESL
+139 
-147 SSAFTA
+147 
-153 NATGAQQTES
+153 
-163 AMNALNRAMVIG
+163 
-175 TLKGNDWH
+175 
-183 SVLNA
+183 
-188 TPSVVADI
+188 
-196 AKELSR
+196 SR
-202 LRGGVKVTENDV
+202 LMV
-214 KKMAM
+214 
-219 QGGISMKLFADAM
+219 
-232 IKAREENN
+232 

-246 DNTIADGF
+246 GVGIGQLRKMAAEG
-254 TKLTNSAKAYY
+254 KLTTDVVVKGLLSQGDAIGKEFAKTTRTMSQAFQEAGNNLTKFLGENTTIKSTISAFSDAV
-265 GEMNQTLGITR
+265 IT
-276 SVSAG
+276 VSKNLDELSS
-281 FAVLTDNFEK
+281 VLT
-291 VSMVANV
+291 VIATVVGSRYVG
-298 ALAILGARMAGAL
+298 ALAMATKSKVMMA
-311 YSTIKAKISD
+311 A
-321 VSASINQTTATLN
+321 ASRQESVATLQS
-334 AAKASEYAA
+334 ARASEYAA
-343 TTAVRKAQAD
+343 NMSVRKAQAD
-353 LSSARSAVALAQ
+353 LASARSAVALAQ

-383 LILKKSLASKAALTL
+383 LIAKKSLASKAAITL

-405 TAAMANSATAARA
+405 TAAMANSAAAARA
-418 ASLSMNL
+418 ASLSMGL
-425 FKGALGLVGGPAG
+425 LRGAMGMLGGPAG
-438 AAMLAGAAVL
+438 VAMLAGAAIY
-448 YFYQQAKEARESA
+448 YFYQKSEQAKQEARDFADSIDQLTAKLKGLSYQEIARDAQDAADKQKVLNAEMEEQEKQLARLEARLRMQQDALGNNPELIERNTINILREKIKLEGDLAENKKRHELISKYLSDAQDEYNRKAKEAIDLSVKSA
-461 IKLAEGVDELTA
+461 TTLDIEKSAFGRLTT
-473 KMKEMSRV
+473 
-481 QKEAEMAELRKALP
+481 Q
-495 ELNNELLN
+495 
-503 AVIAHSKAI
+503 I
-512 GAVKDLESQVAK
+512 
-524 ATPGTS
+524 
-530 KYTSLTNQLTSAQD
+530 
-544 DLAIATNNA
+544 
-553 QKAANDY
+553 
-560 SRTKSTI
+560 
-567 SLIQADLNGTLK
+567 
-579 QGAELLQREASVL
+579 REAT
-592 PNAAAGWNSYGFS
+592 G
-605 IERAT
+605 
-610 KAKAAFSLLR
+610 AKEEFSLVR
-620 PELDYGGEDGNKLL
+620 PKLNFGGEEGEKLK
-634 KQMERRLEL
+634 KQMEERLAL
-643 SKLEGAEKAKLS
+643 SKLEGAERAKLK
-655 ALYAAEDAGVFDK
+655 AMYDAKDAGITDPD
-668 EAIKNLQDL
+668 AIRHLQDL
-677 AAKEYEN
+677 AAQEYEN
-684 TEAKKQGV
+684 TQAKK
-692 KTAKEAASAALK
+692 ESISAAKK

-741 AVQKLGSKATKAQIA
+741 AVQKLGSKATKAQVA

-768 KQKIQDRKDAFSQ
+768 KQKIKDRKDAFSQ

-805 LVTEEDYHR
+805 LITEKDYHR
-814 RRVDLAGEYSKKI
+814 RRLELAGEYSKKI

-862 TDKYYADEMAI
+862 MDKYYADEMAI

-900 QIRTAQERQFN
+900 QIRTAQEKKFN

-933 SAVDAMAGSASNA
+933 SAVDAMSGSASNA

-1072 IFKASNGRQYMI
+1072 IFKANNGRQYMI
-1084 PGDNGKVISNKDMQS
+1084 PGDNGKVISNKDMQG